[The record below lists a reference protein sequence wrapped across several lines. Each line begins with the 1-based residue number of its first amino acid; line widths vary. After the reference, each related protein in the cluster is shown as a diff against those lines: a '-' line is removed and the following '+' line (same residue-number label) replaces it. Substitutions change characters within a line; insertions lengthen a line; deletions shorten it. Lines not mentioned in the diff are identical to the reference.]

1 MWFAPTP
8 LAILGRRSELRLAS
22 PKQGQKQ
29 QKGPILAPSPWEYD
43 EKSSASLGR
52 AALRLW
58 RDVALGGPAEHIEEK
73 MAKKKKAAAKKGGGA
88 KAKGKAKT
96 NPILSLGVPRFGC
109 ALVPC
114 LPRSLFLCCSL
125 RGSGAAGGRT
135 GRCFAPPHGAPSAPH
150 AGRGSGA
157 EAYRMLKDWHLKSK
171 T

>member
-1 MWFAPTP
+1 MVRTNAFGLTWSSVGA
-8 LAILGRRSELRLAS
+8 AS
-22 PKQGQKQ
+22 GFTKTGAKTT
-29 QKGPILAPSPWEYD
+29 KGPILAPSPWEYD

-109 ALVPC
+109 ALVPSMRASLWLRTVL
-114 LPRSLFLCCSL
+114 LPAS
-125 RGSGAAGGRT
+125 
-135 GRCFAPPHGAPSAPH
+135 
-150 AGRGSGA
+150 
-157 EAYRMLKDWHLKSK
+157 
-171 T
+171 